1 MGKMVLKPSETEGI
15 AGEESVQK
23 VFLFVLYSVLL
34 FPQVSLICPL
44 VQSLW

>member
-1 MGKMVLKPSETEGI
+1 MALKSSETEGI
-15 AGEESVQK
+15 DGEENVQK
-23 VFLFVLYSVLL
+23 MFLFVLFSFLL